1 MAPHLKSTP
10 IPRASRYSIQQ
21 RGGGSGLPPLLSF
34 FRHWNQITIWLFVFV
49 GGFLHPCMLFTIQIR
64 FVKDVNLSLFPFSDL
79 SLIIGGGASYTC
91 LARGYPW
98 EWSIRSQNPSNE
110 EGKRMLELH
119 SPNTFSSFLVLLI
132 LLGDAARLLSFKS
145 SLSCTTCQIE
155 SLILVVYKSLTPL
168 ASQNF
173 SYSLIF

>member
-1 MAPHLKSTP
+1 MNSFST
-10 IPRASRYSIQQ
+10 A
-21 RGGGSGLPPLLSF
+21 GLGM
-34 FRHWNQITIWLFVFV
+34 WIWLISSCSLLYMNCILWLLGKFY
-49 GGFLHPCMLFTIQIR
+49 GSIWEILQQERKPPDQRER
-64 FVKDVNLSLFPFSDL
+64 FEYAQP
-79 SLIIGGGASYTC
+79 IGRGASYTC

-110 EGKRMLELH
+110 EGKIMLELH
-119 SPNTFSSFLVLLI
+119 SPNTFSYFLVLLI